1 MLTFFYKSQEC
12 NRQSNHARFA
22 GRNWGRIA
30 QEVSYF
36 MLTCSGQEQLII
48 STNHSKSLISGI
60 HLAYISR
67 LWHCGGNEGYF
78 GAVCNIHRRSRR
90 LKSKRDNQYV
100 ADELASQRMY
110 VGLGA
115 NGPLYVVCRG
125 QMLIYSILSITR
137 LFGIKRPTPAGSVKI
152 FRTSV

>member
-1 MLTFFYKSQEC
+1 
-12 NRQSNHARFA
+12 
-22 GRNWGRIA
+22 
-30 QEVSYF
+30 

-78 GAVCNIHRRSRR
+78 GTVCNIHRRSRR
-90 LKSKRDNQYV
+90 LQSKRV

-110 VGLGA
+110 VGLEA
-115 NGPLYVVCRG
+115 NVPLYVVCRG

-137 LFGIKRPTPAGSVKI
+137 LFGIKLVSFTDSLSDGSRSLSMEDQAPNTGWQRKNLSNKCLV
-152 FRTSV
+152 TQ